1 MSSHRRSESKS
12 ATELGES
19 FRRELTSLVITNRSI
34 AHSLA
39 TVRTEI
45 GESPEVI
52 EQINELIAVGHEG
65 ENHLR
70 GPLDDAGIVLPTPVT
85 TDDESEAPALHPAF
99 ARRGAVLNFA
109 TEVVTHL
116 RLLAQHLELRAR
128 LAAEEARLVG
138 QKSLRQAL
146 LAWAAQWRVCGQHL
160 RNHAGADSV
169 RVASAPFALLAAL
182 QRA

>member
-1 MSSHRRSESKS
+1 MSSTRRSD
-12 ATELGES
+12 ARTTTELGET
-19 FRRELTSLVITNRSI
+19 FRRELTSLLITNRSI

-39 TVRTEI
+39 TVRTEMS
-45 GESPEVI
+45 ESPEVLD
-52 EQINELIAVGHEG
+52 QINELIAVGHQG

-85 TDDESEAPALHPAF
+85 SDDETEAPDVHPAF
-99 ARRGAVLNFA
+99 IRHGAVRNFA
-109 TEVVTHL
+109 AEVITHL

-138 QKSLRQAL
+138 QKGVRQAL
-146 LAWAAQWRVCGQHL
+146 LAWAAQWRVCGEHL
-160 RNHAGADSV
+160 RQPSTSV
-169 RVASAPFALLAAL
+169 SARVAYAPFALLAAM